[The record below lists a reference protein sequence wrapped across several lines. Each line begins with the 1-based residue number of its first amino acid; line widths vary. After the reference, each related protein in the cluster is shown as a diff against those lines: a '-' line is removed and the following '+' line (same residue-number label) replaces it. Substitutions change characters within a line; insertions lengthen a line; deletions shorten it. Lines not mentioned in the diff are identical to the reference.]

1 MTGPNWTTPDA
12 GAETAEIELDPPL
25 ELIKAEDVTLDVMHK
40 GCLLLGV
47 DPDDVLAGRDVELP
61 EHPPLATAQVFFS
74 LVVVNSEAYDL
85 AAMQYGRARAL
96 LGVVADHFINASAR
110 R

>member
-1 MTGPNWTTPDA
+1 MTGPNWTTPNAD
-12 GAETAEIELDPPL
+12 ETEIELDPPL
-25 ELIKAEDVTLDVMHK
+25 ELIEAEDVTLDLMYK
-40 GCLLLGV
+40 GCLLLRI

-61 EHPPLATAQVFFS
+61 DYPPLALTEGFFR
-74 LVVVNSEAYDL
+74 LVVENHEAYDL
-85 AAMQYGRARAL
+85 AAMQSGRARAL